1 MDWLAYLLVA
11 LVLVAAGVW
20 AFMRYKR
27 HSAAAHARS
36 RAALNRL
43 LAESDEIEQREA
55 RVRRE
60 AVEQGA
66 PLDPPE

>member
-43 LAESDEIEQREA
+43 LAEADE
-55 RVRRE
+55 
-60 AVEQGA
+60 VEQINRSSRDQ
-66 PLDPPE
+66 PDVEPPD